1 MHSVDIQVR
10 FADSDA
16 LGHLNNAAFA
26 AYAEIG
32 RLDFLS
38 EYPDFVKSLIL
49 AHLTIDF
56 RRQVTLN
63 QEVTVQTGVESVGT
77 SSVHLRQ
84 WIQADGEVAAEI
96 GSVVVFFNYV
106 TQRPEALPADIRA
119 SLVELQLPT

>member
-10 FADSDA
+10 FGDSDA
-16 LGHLNNAAFA
+16 LGHLNNVAFA

-32 RLDFLS
+32 RLDFLG
-38 EYPDFVKSLIL
+38 EFPEFVKSLIL

-63 QEVTVQTGVESVGT
+63 QEVTVETAVESVGK

-84 WIQADGEVAAEI
+84 WIQADGDVAAEI
-96 GSVVVFFNYV
+96 GSVVVFFNYA
-106 TQRPEALPADIRA
+106 TQRTEELPDDIRA
-119 SLVELQLPT
+119 SLLERQLPA